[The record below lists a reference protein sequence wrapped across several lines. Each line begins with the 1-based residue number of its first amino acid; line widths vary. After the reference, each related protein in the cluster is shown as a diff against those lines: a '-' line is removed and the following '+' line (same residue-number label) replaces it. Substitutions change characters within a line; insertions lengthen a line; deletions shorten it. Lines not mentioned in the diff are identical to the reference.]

1 MWSFPVRSGPGIF
14 HHFASIHHGCQAD
27 CRGACTCPALSNARN
42 SSLSEGGEVQAYLA
56 QKTGQRTVPNIFVKG
71 QHLGGCDDL
80 MRASQSGELNKLVAS
95 L

>member
-1 MWSFPVRSGPGIF
+1 MELD
-14 HHFASIHHGCQAD
+14 Q
-27 CRGACTCPALSNARN
+27 T
-42 SSLSEGGEVQAYLA
+42 SEGGEVQAYLA
-56 QKTGQRTVPNIFVKG
+56 QKTGHRTVPNIFVKG